1 MAHVLYA
8 RRRWLVGAAGL
19 SLVAASPGWGAPQSP
34 TNKKSAES
42 VPVTATEDLMREHG
56 IVARLMLIY
65 GAGVRRLG
73 QGEDIDPAVFTQA
86 GEIMRDFVHDYH
98 EKNEE
103 EQVFPR
109 FKTAGRMVELITI
122 LQAQHGACRK
132 LTERVLD
139 LAPKSTVKA
148 EREHLVEAMQATM
161 TLYRPHAARED
172 TDVFPT
178 LRSLVTPNE
187 FEAIGET
194 LEKSETE
201 KFGADGFE
209 KVAKKVEA
217 LEKRLGINDLSQF
230 TPKS

>member
-1 MAHVLYA
+1 
-8 RRRWLVGAAGL
+8 
-19 SLVAASPGWGAPQSP
+19 
-34 TNKKSAES
+34 
-42 VPVTATEDLMREHG
+42 
-56 IVARLMLIY
+56 
-65 GAGVRRLG
+65 
-73 QGEDIDPAVFTQA
+73 
-86 GEIMRDFVHDYH
+86 VHDYH

-109 FKTAGRMVELITI
+109 FKTAGRMVELITV

-139 LAPKSTVKA
+139 LAPKSAVKA
-148 EREHLVEAMQATM
+148 EREQLVEAMQATM

-187 FEAIGET
+187 FEQIGEA

-201 KFGADGFE
+201 KFGADSIAPPRCLTSADSSSRRAYHPVVPTTTGQP
-209 KVAKKVEA
+209 AA
-217 LEKRLGINDLSQF
+217 AQARMLSGAASGCVNSIATCAPASASF
-230 TPKS
+230 VTPR

>member
-8 RRRWLVGAAGL
+8 RRRWLMGAAGL
-19 SLVAASPGWGAPQSP
+19 SLVAASPSLAAPQSP
-34 TNKKSAES
+34 TGKKSAES

-56 IVARLMLIY
+56 VVERLLLIY
-65 GAGVRRLG
+65 DTGIRRLG
-73 QGEDIDPAVFTQA
+73 QGEDLDPAILTQA
-86 GEIMRDFVHDYH
+86 AETMRDFVHDYH

-103 EQVFPR
+103 DQVFPR
-109 FKTAGRMVELITI
+109 FKTAGRMVELVTV
-122 LQAQHGACRK
+122 LQAQHAACRK
-132 LTERVLD
+132 LTERVID
-139 LAPKSTVKA
+139 LAPKSGSK
-148 EREHLVEAMQATM
+148 EQRDQMIGAMQSTITM
-161 TLYRPHAARED
+161 YRPHAARED

-187 FEAIGET
+187 FEQIGEA
-194 LEKSETE
+194 LEKSETD

-217 LEKRLGINDLSQF
+217 LEKRLGINDISQF

>member
-8 RRRWLVGAAGL
+8 RRRWLMGAAGA
-19 SLVAASPGWGAPQSP
+19 SLFAASPSLAAPQSP
-34 TNKKSAES
+34 TGKKSAES

-56 IVARLMLIY
+56 VVERLLLIY
-65 GAGVRRLG
+65 ETGIRRLG
-73 QGEDIDPAVFTQA
+73 QGEDLDPTILTQA
-86 GEIMRDFVHDYH
+86 AETMRDFVHDYH

-103 EQVFPR
+103 EQVFPH
-109 FKTAGRMVELITI
+109 FKTAGRMVELVTI
-122 LQAQHGACRK
+122 LQAQHTACRK
-132 LTERVLD
+132 LTEQIIE
-139 LAPKSTVKA
+139 LAPKSASKPQ
-148 EREHLVEAMQATM
+148 REQMVSAMQATITM
-161 TLYRPHAARED
+161 YRPHAARED

-187 FEAIGET
+187 FEQIGEA

-217 LEKRLGINDLSQF
+217 LEKRLGISDISQF

>member
-8 RRRWLVGAAGL
+8 RRRWLMGAAGL
-19 SLVAASPGWGAPQSP
+19 SLFAASPGLAAPQSP
-34 TNKKSAES
+34 TGKKSAES

-56 IVARLMLIY
+56 VVERLLLIY
-65 GAGVRRLG
+65 DTGIRRLS
-73 QGEDIDPAVFTQA
+73 QGEDLDPKILTQA
-86 GEIMRDFVHDYH
+86 GETMRDFVHDYH

-103 EQVFPR
+103 DQVFPR
-109 FKTAGRMVELITI
+109 FKTAGRMVELVTV
-122 LQAQHGACRK
+122 LQAQHAACRK
-132 LTERVLD
+132 LTERVID
-139 LAPKSTVKA
+139 LAPKSGSK
-148 EREHLVEAMQATM
+148 EQREQMIHAMQATITM
-161 TLYRPHAARED
+161 YRPHAARED

-187 FEAIGET
+187 FEQIGEA

-209 KVAKKVEA
+209 KVVKQVEA
-217 LEKRLGINDLSQF
+217 LEKRLGIDDISQF

>member
-1 MAHVLYA
+1 MAHVLCA
-8 RRRWLVGAAGL
+8 RRRWLMGAAGV
-19 SLVAASPGWGAPQSP
+19 SLIAAAPALASPQSP
-34 TNKKSAES
+34 TGKKSAES

-56 IVARLMLIY
+56 VVERLLLIY
-65 GAGVRRLG
+65 DTGIRRLG
-73 QGEDIDPAVFTQA
+73 QGEDLDPTILTQA
-86 GEIMRDFVHDYH
+86 AETMRDFVHDYH

-103 EQVFPR
+103 DQVFPR
-109 FKTAGRMVELITI
+109 FKTAGRMVELVTI
-122 LQAQHGACRK
+122 LQAQHTACRK
-132 LTERVLD
+132 LTEQIIE
-139 LAPKSTVKA
+139 LAPKSASKPQ
-148 EREHLVEAMQATM
+148 REQMVSAMQATITM
-161 TLYRPHAARED
+161 YRPHAARED

-187 FEAIGET
+187 FEQIGEA

-217 LEKRLGINDLSQF
+217 LEKRLGISDICQF

>member
-1 MAHVLYA
+1 MAHVLIA
-8 RRRWLVGAAGL
+8 RRRWLVGAAGF
-19 SLVAASPGWGAPQSP
+19 SLAAAAPALGAPQSP

-42 VPVTATEDLMREHG
+42 VPITATEDLMREHG

-65 GAGVRRLG
+65 GAGMRRLG
-73 QGEDIDPAVFTQA
+73 QGEDIDPQVFTQA

-103 EQVFPR
+103 EHVFPR
-109 FKTAGRMVELITI
+109 FKSAGRMVELVTV

-132 LTERVLD
+132 LTERVIE
-139 LAPKSTVKA
+139 LAPKSAVKA
-148 EREHLVEAMQATM
+148 EREKLVEAMQQTV
-161 TLYRPHAARED
+161 TLYLPHAARED
-172 TDVFPT
+172 TDIFPT

-187 FEAIGET
+187 FEALGET
-194 LEKSETE
+194 MEKSETE

>member
-1 MAHVLYA
+1 MAHVVYA
-8 RRRWLVGAAGL
+8 RRRWLMGAAGC
-19 SLVAASPGWGAPQSP
+19 SLLAAAPGLAAPQSP
-34 TNKKSAES
+34 TTKKSAES

-56 IVARLMLIY
+56 VVERLLLIY
-65 GAGVRRLG
+65 GTGVRRLG
-73 QGEDIDPAVFTQA
+73 NGEDIDPAIFIQA
-86 GEIMRDFVHDYH
+86 AETMRDFVHDYH

-109 FKTAGRMVELITI
+109 FKTAGRMVELVNV
-122 LQAQHGACRK
+122 LLAQHGACRK

-139 LAPKSTVKA
+139 LAPKSGSKA
-148 EREHLVEAMQATM
+148 ERQQMIDAMHATI

-187 FEAIGET
+187 FEQIGEA
-194 LEKSETE
+194 LEKRESE

-209 KVAKKVEA
+209 KVVRKVEA

>member
-8 RRRWLVGAAGL
+8 RRRWLMGAAGF
-19 SLVAASPGWGAPQSP
+19 SLIAAAPSLAAPQSP

-42 VPVTATEDLMREHG
+42 VPITATEDLMREHG
-56 IVARLMLIY
+56 VVERLLLIY
-65 GAGVRRLG
+65 DAGVRRLG
-73 QGEDIDPAVFTQA
+73 QGEDIDPTVLTQA
-86 GEIMRDFVHDYH
+86 AETMRDFVHDYH

-109 FKTAGRMVELITI
+109 FKTAGRMVELVNI

-139 LAPKSTVKA
+139 LAPKSGSK
-148 EREHLVEAMQATM
+148 EQRQQMIEAMQATIVM
-161 TLYRPHAARED
+161 YRPHAARED

-187 FEAIGET
+187 FEQIGEA
-194 LEKSETE
+194 LEKRETE

-217 LEKRLGINDLSQF
+217 LEKRLGINDLTQF
-230 TPKS
+230 SPKI

>member
-8 RRRWLVGAAGL
+8 RRRWLMGAAGV
-19 SLVAASPGWGAPQSP
+19 SLVTAAPALASPQSP
-34 TNKKSAES
+34 TGKKSAES

-56 IVARLMLIY
+56 VVERLLLIY
-65 GAGVRRLG
+65 DTGIRRLG
-73 QGEDIDPAVFTQA
+73 QGEDLDPTILTQTA
-86 GEIMRDFVHDYH
+86 ETMRDFVHDYH

-103 EQVFPR
+103 DQVFPR
-109 FKTAGRMVELITI
+109 FKTAGRMVELVTI
-122 LQAQHGACRK
+122 LQAQHTACRK
-132 LTERVLD
+132 LTEHIIE
-139 LAPKSTVKA
+139 LAPKSASKPQ
-148 EREHLVEAMQATM
+148 REQMVSAMQATITM
-161 TLYRPHAARED
+161 YRPHAARED

-187 FEAIGET
+187 FEQIGEA

>member
-19 SLVAASPGWGAPQSP
+19 SLVAAAPGWAAPQSP

-73 QGEDIDPAVFTQA
+73 QGEDIDPAIFAQA

-132 LTERVLD
+132 LTERVLE
-139 LAPKSTVKA
+139 LAPKSAVKA
-148 EREHLVEAMQATM
+148 EREQLVEAMQATM

>member
-8 RRRWLVGAAGL
+8 RRRWLMGAAGL
-19 SLVAASPGWGAPQSP
+19 SLFAAAPSLAAPQSP
-34 TNKKSAES
+34 TGKKSAES

-56 IVARLMLIY
+56 VVERLLLIY
-65 GAGVRRLG
+65 DTAIRRLG
-73 QGEDIDPAVFTQA
+73 QGEDLDPKILTQTA
-86 GEIMRDFVHDYH
+86 ETMRDFVHDYH

-103 EQVFPR
+103 EQVFPH
-109 FKTAGRMVELITI
+109 FKTAGRMVELVTV
-122 LQAQHGACRK
+122 LQAQHAACRK

-139 LAPKSTVKA
+139 LSPKSGSKEQRDQMIQA
-148 EREHLVEAMQATM
+148 IQATITM
-161 TLYRPHAARED
+161 YRPHAARED

-187 FEAIGET
+187 FEQIGET

-209 KVAKKVEA
+209 KVVKKIGA
-217 LEKRLGINDLSQF
+217 LEKRLGIDDISQF

>member
-19 SLVAASPGWGAPQSP
+19 SLVVACPILAAPQSP
-34 TNKKSAES
+34 TGKKSAES

-56 IVARLMLIY
+56 VVERLLLIY
-65 GAGVRRLG
+65 DTGIRRLN
-73 QGEDIDPAVFTQA
+73 QGEDLDPTILTQA
-86 GEIMRDFVHDYH
+86 AETMRDFVHDYH

-109 FKTAGRMVELITI
+109 FKTAGRMVELVTV
-122 LQAQHGACRK
+122 LQAQHVACRK

-139 LAPKSTVKA
+139 LSPKSGSK
-148 EREHLVEAMQATM
+148 EQRDQMIQAMQATITM
-161 TLYRPHAARED
+161 YRPHAARED

-187 FEAIGET
+187 FEQIGEA

-217 LEKRLGINDLSQF
+217 LEKRLGINDISQF

>member
-1 MAHVLYA
+1 MAHVFIP
-8 RRRWLVGAAGL
+8 RRRWLIGAAGL
-19 SLVAASPGWGAPQSP
+19 SVVAATRTRAAPQTP
-34 TNKKSAES
+34 ANKKSAES

-56 IVARLMLIY
+56 IVSRLLLIY
-65 GAGVRRLG
+65 AAGVRRLG

-86 GEIMRDFVHDYH
+86 AGTMRDFVHDYH

-109 FKTAGRMVELITI
+109 FKTAGRMVELVNV
-122 LQAQHGACRK
+122 LSAQHGACRK
-132 LTERVLD
+132 LTERILE
-139 LAPKSTVKA
+139 LAPKSSSKA
-148 EREHLVEAMQATM
+148 EREQMIEAMQATI

-187 FEAIGET
+187 FEQIGEA

-201 KFGADGFE
+201 KFGPDGFE
-209 KVAKKVEA
+209 KVAKKVAA
-217 LEKRLGINDLSQF
+217 LEKRLGIDDLTQF
-230 TPKS
+230 SPKT

>member
-1 MAHVLYA
+1 MGHVLQA
-8 RRRWLVGAAGL
+8 RRRWLMGAAGL
-19 SLVAASPGWGAPQSP
+19 SLLAAGPVVAAPQSP
-34 TNKKSAES
+34 TGKKSAES

-56 IVARLMLIY
+56 VVERLLLIY
-65 GAGVRRLG
+65 DTGIRRLG
-73 QGEDIDPAVFTQA
+73 QGEDLDPTILTQA
-86 GEIMRDFVHDYH
+86 AETMRDFVHDYH

-109 FKTAGRMVELITI
+109 FKTAGRMVNLVTV
-122 LQAQHGACRK
+122 LQVQHAACRK
-132 LTERVLD
+132 LTGQIID
-139 LAPKSTVKA
+139 LAGKTAGKPQ
-148 EREHLVEAMQATM
+148 REQMVAAMQATITM
-161 TLYRPHAARED
+161 YRPHAARED

-187 FEAIGET
+187 FEQIGEA
-194 LEKSETE
+194 LEKSETD